1 MPKDNYD
8 ARFGNRITELIK
20 DSRLT
25 TRDLMRRIRNA
36 ADAFGEGKPA
46 VYSLQLKLLQQ
57 GWLPRNTAVVRCLA
71 LALGEDPDGLVR
83 EVEYYRAA
91 KAVERVTRAYDGSDI
106 LLLIAALSREPRPTE
121 P

>member
-1 MPKDNYD
+1 MPNDNYD
-8 ARFGNRITELIK
+8 ARFGDRITKLIE

-25 TRDLMRRIRNA
+25 TRALMRRMRNA
-36 ADAFGEGKPA
+36 ANAFGEDKPA

-57 GWLPRNTAVVRCLA
+57 GWLPRNTAIVRCLA
-71 LALGEDPDGLVR
+71 LALRQDPDGLVR

-106 LLLIAALSREPRPTE
+106 LPLLAALSRGPRLLEP
-121 P
+121 